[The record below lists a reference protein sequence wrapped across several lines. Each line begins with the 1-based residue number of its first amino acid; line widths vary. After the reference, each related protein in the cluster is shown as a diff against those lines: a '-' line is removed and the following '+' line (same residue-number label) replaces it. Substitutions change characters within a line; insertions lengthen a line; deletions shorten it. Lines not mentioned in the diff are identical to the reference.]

1 MSKTTHDTIAYF
13 KNKAD
18 KYDLV
23 EEQAYWQLSDQ
34 LLWKVF
40 KKEVLDQLPAG
51 FTFFDAGG
59 GTGRW
64 SLKVLQEYPEST
76 GYTYDLSEDMLRQAM
91 AKREA
96 NDLKDRWTIRQGD
109 LHAIEGVQ
117 PASVD
122 VCFNFHNVLGFVEE
136 PLKMLHEVVKL
147 LKPKGYLVS
156 FTPNL
161 YHALYFNISLG
172 RIEEA
177 RKLTGGKGR
186 FTLEMPDIYMFTP
199 KQLQEYYLEC
209 GLKVLNLKGFPAFI
223 YPGFLET
230 QIEGNTQTLS
240 EILSDPAVFESI
252 LEIESQYL
260 DVEELVSRGNN
271 IFIVGQK

>member
-1 MSKTTHDTIAYF
+1 MTTTKHDTIDYF
-13 KNKAD
+13 KHKAD

-23 EEQAYWQLSDQ
+23 EEQAYWQLSDR
-34 LLWKVF
+34 LLWNVF
-40 KKEVLDQLPAG
+40 KKQVLERLPKG

-64 SLKVLQEYPEST
+64 SFKVLQEFPDSR
-76 GYTYDLSEDMLRQAM
+76 GYAYDLSEDMLRQARL
-91 AKREA
+91 KRES
-96 NDLKDRWTIRQGD
+96 NGLQDRWSIKQGD

-122 VCFNFHNVLGFVEE
+122 VCFNFHNVLGFVDE
-136 PLKMLHEVVKL
+136 PLKVLEEIVTL
-147 LKPKGYLVS
+147 LRPEGYLVS

-177 RKLTGGKGR
+177 RKLTKGKGR
-186 FTLEMPDIYMFTP
+186 FTLEMPDIHMFTP
-199 KQLQEYYLEC
+199 NQLQRYYDKC
-209 GLKVLNLKGFPAFI
+209 GLRVQSLKGFPAFI

-240 EILSDPAVFESI
+240 EILLDPLTFEQI
-252 LEIESQYL
+252 LEIESIFL
-260 DVEELVSRGNN
+260 DKEELAPRGNN

>member
-1 MSKTTHDTIAYF
+1 MNKTTHNTIEYF
-13 KNKAD
+13 KDKAN

-23 EEQAYWQLSDQ
+23 EEQVYWQLSDQ
-34 LLWKVF
+34 LLWKAF
-40 KKEVLDQLPAG
+40 KKEILDKLPAN

-64 SLKVLQEYPEST
+64 SLKILQEYPNSK
-76 GYTYDLSEDMLRQAM
+76 GYTYDLSKDMLEQALH
-91 AKREA
+91 KRES
-96 NDLKDRWTIRQGD
+96 NMLESRWTIQQGD
-109 LHAIEGVQ
+109 LHNIKDVQ
-117 PASVD
+117 VESID

-136 PLKMLHEVVKL
+136 PLKVLKEVTKL
-147 LKPKGYLVS
+147 LKPNGYLVS

-177 RKLTGGKGR
+177 QKLTNGKGR

-199 KQLQEYYLEC
+199 QQLQEYYKDC
-209 GLKVLNLKGFPAFI
+209 GLNVTSLKGFPAFI

-240 EILSDPAVFESI
+240 EVLSDSQVFKQILDLES
-252 LEIESQYL
+252 LYL

>member
-1 MSKTTHDTIAYF
+1 MSKTTHDTIEYF

-40 KKEVLDQLPAG
+40 KKEVLDRLPAG

-64 SLKVLQEYPEST
+64 SLKVLQEYPESS
-76 GYTYDLSEDMLRQAM
+76 GYTYDLSEDMLRQAIT
-91 AKREA
+91 KREA
-96 NDLKDRWTIRQGD
+96 NGLQDRWTIRQGD

-117 PASVD
+117 SASVD

-136 PLKMLHEVVKL
+136 PLKMLQEVVKL

-177 RKLTGGKGR
+177 RKLTEGKGR

-199 KQLQEYYLEC
+199 KQLQKYYDEC
-209 GLKVLNLKGFPAFI
+209 GLEVLNLKGFPAFI

-240 EILSDPAVFESI
+240 EILSDPAVFEHI
-252 LEIESQYL
+252 LEIESLYL
-260 DVEELVSRGNN
+260 DEKELVSRGNN